1 MIAVLLEEAH
11 GPVLGLAGQSEFER
25 EGIRDKLA
33 CRQPVH
39 VGERVERLGRALDGL
54 MRKRL
59 DVLVGEPEV
68 LVFLRVAIVDPL
80 CVGRGKRAQSASR
93 TSRTGRDWARARIET
108 RTKVPAGQLKS
119 DGPLHGAGEGLLP
132 LVLSRLDSLAGDALR
147 VGLEL
152 LVFSHLLIASSR
164 VYAWVSPGLQRR
176 SECAGGSERA

>member
-11 GPVLGLAGQSEFER
+11 GPVLGLAGQSEIER

-39 VGERVERLGRALDGL
+39 VGEHVERLGRALDGL

-68 LVFLRVAIVDPL
+68 LVILRVALVDLL

-93 TSRTGRDWARARIET
+93 TSRTGRD
-108 RTKVPAGQLKS
+108 
-119 DGPLHGAGEGLLP
+119 
-132 LVLSRLDSLAGDALR
+132 
-147 VGLEL
+147 
-152 LVFSHLLIASSR
+152 
-164 VYAWVSPGLQRR
+164 
-176 SECAGGSERA
+176 